1 MTTSYIGGRIGLQNR
16 RAVADADRREPPRPD
31 AHRFTLN
38 YLLILDVFLV
48 ASSALLAW
56 WFRFEYVSRQVPA
69 HDAHAVSG
77 HNWAFLC
84 LYDLLFILFAY
95 ASGVYLPP
103 RRPRFSQEALDVAKM
118 SVAAGA
124 ALSTLIYVLGDRVV
138 SRGAIGANV
147 IISAILLIAWRAF
160 LRFPGVSGLTDA
172 RNVLIVGAGAEGKA
186 LQQYLLDTPQLGYSV
201 MGFIDRRMR
210 SRDSVRSVD
219 GQVQPVLGP
228 VSDLDSIIR
237 THFIDEVLITLPTAR
252 DLIKEVVARAR
263 LFGTQVRVVP
273 DLYDGL
279 ALGAPIESVGH
290 FPTVTLN
297 SRPIP
302 ALQLTI
308 KRFVDAIISAISLV
322 ILCPLF
328 MLIALLIKFD
338 SEGPVFYNSV
348 RLGKKGKT
356 FICHKFRTM
365 VVDAEA
371 RRESLQHLNERE
383 GILFKIS
390 NDPRVTELGR
400 FLRKWSLDELPQ
412 LWNVLKGD
420 MSLVGPRPPI
430 PDEFKKYSVGQLRR
444 LEVVPGLTGL
454 WQVHSRQS
462 PSFDD
467 YIQLD
472 LKYVDSWTVWLDIT
486 LIAKTLYVVLAG
498 TGR

>member
-1 MTTSYIGGRIGLQNR
+1 MTTSYIGGRYGLQNR
-16 RAVADADRREPPRPD
+16 RDVADAEAQKRQRFDP
-31 AHRFTLN
+31 HRFTFN
-38 YLLILDVFLV
+38 YLMIADVILLWW
-48 ASSALLAW
+48 AAQLAW
-56 WFRFEYVSRQVPA
+56 WFRFEYLSRKMAV
-69 HDAHAVSG
+69 HDSQGVSG
-77 HNWAFLC
+77 HNWAFLS
-84 LYDLLFILFAY
+84 LYILLFVLLAY
-95 ASGVYLPP
+95 ARGVYSPP
-103 RRPRFSQEALDVAKM
+103 RSPEFSIEILRILKM
-118 SVAAGA
+118 SIAAGA

-138 SRGAIGANV
+138 SRGAIGVNV
-147 IISAILLIAWRAF
+147 LFGIIILIAWRAF

-172 RNVLIVGAGAEGKA
+172 RNVLIVGAGAEGRA
-186 LQQYLLDTPQLGYSV
+186 LQQYLIETPQLGYCV
-201 MGFIDRRMR
+201 MGFIDRRMQPR
-210 SRDSVRSVD
+210 ESAWPNA
-219 GQVQPVLGP
+219 GPVQPILGP
-228 VSDLDSIIR
+228 ISELDSIIR

-279 ALGAPIESVGH
+279 GLGAPIESVGH

-297 SRPIP
+297 SRAIP
-302 ALQLTI
+302 AMQLTI
-308 KRFVDAIISAISLV
+308 KRSFDAMLSA
-322 ILCPLF
+322 
-328 MLIALLIKFD
+328 IALLILGPIFLVIAILIKCD
-338 SEGPVFYNSV
+338 SEGPIFYNSV

-356 FICHKFRTM
+356 FTCHKFRTM
-365 VVDAEA
+365 SADAES
-371 RRESLQHLNERE
+371 RKESLRHLNERE
-383 GILFKIS
+383 GILFKIAD
-390 NDPRVTELGR
+390 DPRVTKLGR

-430 PDEFKKYSVGQLRR
+430 PEEFRQYSVEHLRR

-472 LKYVDSWTVWLDIT
+472 LKYVDSWSVWLDIT
-486 LIAKTLYVVLAG
+486 LIAKTFYVVLAG